1 MSNYP
6 IDRGYLQDTL
16 VNLLNIP
23 SPTGRTDEIVS
34 YVCDELT
41 QIGIRFELT
50 RRGAIRAELKGE
62 QESPDRAV
70 VAHLDTLGAMVKF
83 LKNNGRLET
92 VPIGTWSSRFAEGA
106 RVTMFCDDD
115 RQLRGTL
122 LPKKSSGHT
131 FNEEI
136 DTQQISWENLEVR
149 IDKLCNS
156 KSELECLG
164 INVGDF
170 IALDP
175 GAEIIENNFIVSR
188 YLDDKAGVAAILS
201 AAKSIQETGLTLPVD
216 CHLLFTISE
225 EVGVGASHVLH
236 GDVAELVSVDN
247 ATVAEGQNSCESGVT
262 IAMQDSSGPFD
273 YHLTHKLIQLCG
285 EHGIE
290 HSRDVFK
297 YYRSD
302 AASAMEAGN
311 DIRTALLGFGL
322 DASHGY
328 ERVHFDSLEA
338 LAKLLILYIQS
349 PPTFKSDKHLIAPP
363 GK

>member
-1 MSNYP
+1 
-6 IDRGYLQDTL
+6 
-16 VNLLNIP
+16 
-23 SPTGRTDEIVS
+23 
-34 YVCDELT
+34 
-41 QIGIRFELT
+41 
-50 RRGAIRAELKGE
+50 
-62 QESPDRAV
+62 
-70 VAHLDTLGAMVKF
+70 
-83 LKNNGRLET
+83 
-92 VPIGTWSSRFAEGA
+92 
-106 RVTMFCDDD
+106 MFCDDD

-225 EVGVGASHVLH
+225 EVGVERPTFFTEML
-236 GDVAELVSVDN
+236 
-247 ATVAEGQNSCESGVT
+247 QNWYRLT
-262 IAMQDSSGPFD
+262 MQPWP
-273 YHLTHKLIQLCG
+273 K
-285 EHGIE
+285 
-290 HSRDVFK
+290 
-297 YYRSD
+297 
-302 AASAMEAGN
+302 A
-311 DIRTALLGFGL
+311 RTAVNQV
-322 DASHGY
+322 S
-328 ERVHFDSLEA
+328 
-338 LAKLLILYIQS
+338 QS
-349 PPTFKSDKHLIAPP
+349 PCRIPVDRSIII
-363 GK
+363 